1 MKRVAITGI
10 SGYIG
15 HLLLQRLERQEDVES
30 IIGIDL
36 RAPSSA
42 SPKLKFYP
50 RDIREPFADI
60 LADNQIDT
68 AVHLAFVVRP
78 THDCTGAHRI
88 AIEGSRNFLEACQQ
102 ASVECLLYLSSHLV
116 YGPHSDNPIPI
127 TEESPLRPIRSFPY
141 SWDKAEVDRM
151 FQDFMKR
158 SPDTC
163 SIIVRTCAVTGPKGG
178 GAGLT
183 NLFTPVMIRPMGYD
197 PPWQFVHED
206 DLTELI
212 STLLSQKQKGI
223 FNSAGD
229 GFLRYR
235 EIIAAIGKPSVALPA
250 SLLSLLINLTWQLH
264 LQSNSPA
271 GGLEMIKYP
280 IVISAEKVKKTTGF
294 QFRYSSREALMSL
307 IDTKRSTS

>member
-15 HLLLQRLERQEDVES
+15 NMLLQRLERQEDVES

-50 RDIREPFADI
+50 RDIRGPFADI
-60 LADNQIDT
+60 LVDNQVDT

-78 THDCTGAHRI
+78 THDYTGAHRI
-88 AIEGSRNFLEACQQ
+88 AIEGSQNFLEACQQ

-116 YGPHSDNPIPI
+116 YGPHPDNPIPI

-163 SIIVRTCAVTGPKGG
+163 SIIVRTCAVTGPQGG

-183 NLFTPVMIRPMGYD
+183 NLFTPIMIRPMGYD

-223 FNSAGD
+223 FNSAGE

-235 EIIAAIGKPSVALPA
+235 EIIAAIGKPSIALPA
-250 SLLSLLINLTWQLH
+250 SLLSLLINLSWRLH

-280 IVISAEKVKKTTGF
+280 IVISTEKLKKTTGF
-294 QFRYSSREALMSL
+294 EFRYSSREALMSL
-307 IDTKRSTS
+307 INTKRSTS

>member
-15 HLLLQRLERQEDVES
+15 NLLLQRLEQQEDVES

-60 LADNQIDT
+60 FVDNQIDT
-68 AVHLAFVVRP
+68 AVHLAFVVKP
-78 THDCTGAHRI
+78 THDYVGAHRI
-88 AIEGSRNFLEACQQ
+88 AIEGSREFLEACQQ

-116 YGPHSDNPIPI
+116 YGPHPDNPIPI
-127 TEESPLRPIRSFPY
+127 TEDSPLRPIRSFPY
-141 SWDKAEVDRM
+141 SYQKAEVDQM
-151 FQDFMKR
+151 FQDFMAGY
-158 SPDTC
+158 PDTC
-163 SIIVRTCAVTGPKGG
+163 SIIIRTCAVTGPKGG

-183 NLFTPVMIRPMGYD
+183 NLFTPVMIRPSGYD

-206 DLTELI
+206 DLAELV
-212 STLLSQKQKGI
+212 STLLKQRQKGI
-223 FNSAGD
+223 FNAAGE
-229 GFLRYR
+229 GSLRYR
-235 EIIAAIGKPSVALPA
+235 EIIAAIGKPSIALPA
-250 SLLSLLINLTWQLH
+250 FLLSLLINLSWRLH

-280 IVISAEKVKKTTGF
+280 IVVSTEKLKKTTGF
-294 QFRYSSREALMSL
+294 QFHYSSREALMSL
-307 IDTKRSTS
+307 LDSKRFTS

>member
-15 HLLLQRLERQEDVES
+15 NQLLQRLEEQEEVES

-50 RDIREPFADI
+50 RDIREPFADVF
-60 LADNQIDT
+60 ADNQVDT

-78 THDCTGAHRI
+78 THDYIGAHRI
-88 AIEGSRNFLEACQQ
+88 AIEGSQNFLKACQQ
-102 ASVECLLYLSSHLV
+102 ASVECLFYLSSHLV
-116 YGPHSDNPIPI
+116 YGPHPDNPIPI

-151 FQDFMKR
+151 FQDFMER
-158 SPDTC
+158 HPDIC

-197 PPWQFVHED
+197 PQWQFVHED

-212 STLLSQKQKGI
+212 STLLRQKQKGI
-223 FNSAGD
+223 FNSAGE

-235 EIIAAIGKPSVALPA
+235 EIIAAIGKPSIALPA
-250 SLLSLLINLTWQLH
+250 SLLSLLINLSWQLH

-280 IVISAEKVKKTTGF
+280 IVISTEKLRKTTGF

-307 IDTKRSTS
+307 LESKRVTS